1 MRDELLGYYERELSF
16 LRQMGAEFA
25 EKYPKIAGRLQLEP
39 DTCEDPHVERLIEA
53 FAFLA
58 SRVHLKVDDEFPEI
72 TESLLNV
79 LYPHLLAPIPSMS
92 IVQFVL
98 DPSQVSLQSGQKIP
112 RGAMLYSRSVAGT
125 SCRFRTAYPVHLW
138 PLEMK
143 QARFE
148 LPIPGVGPE
157 EGVRTVLRL
166 ELKTFGASPLREL
179 KEKVSESEEKHL
191 ESLRFYLQGEGKVV
205 YALHELIH
213 NHLVAVELR
222 PGGPR
227 DVPSPVK
234 LPKSVV
240 SGVGFERD
248 EGLLPYTDRSFMGY
262 RLLAEYFAFPEK
274 FFFFDVKG
282 LERAAREDFD
292 DGLEIL
298 LYFDRDFPLERN
310 VSAQTFRLNCTPVA
324 NLFRQIAEPIR
335 LTHLQPEYRVVP
347 DVRRQDVTEVYS
359 VEGVTSVSKGSDR
372 VTSYEPFYSYRHGF
386 EKGQA
391 PAFWYM
397 SRRPSARK
405 DDDGTD
411 AFLSLVDLGFNPVQ
425 PEADTLTVE
434 VVCTNRDLPSR
445 LPFEGA
451 ESDFQ
456 LEGAGVFSGIRC
468 LRRPTPTVRPPLRR
482 GLQWRLLSHLSLN
495 LLSLVERSDGQ
506 GPEALQEILR
516 LYDFSD
522 SSVTRQQIAGITKV
536 GSRRVL
542 RSIGVL
548 QPSFVRGIEVT
559 LELDEQQFVGT
570 GTFLFAQVLE
580 RFLGLYCS
588 VNSFSQLV
596 LTSRQREGVIRRWAP
611 RAGEQI
617 VL

>member
-25 EKYPKIAGRLQLEP
+25 EKYPKIAGRLQLEA

-98 DPSQVSLQSGQKIP
+98 DPSQVNLQSGQKIP
-112 RGAMLYSRSVAGT
+112 RGSMLYSRSVAGT
-125 SCRFRTAYPVHLW
+125 SCRFRTAYPVRIW
-138 PLEMK
+138 PIEVR

-166 ELKTFGASPLREL
+166 ELKTFGGSPLREL
-179 KEKVSESEEKHL
+179 KEKVSESEEKPL
-191 ESLRFYLQGEGKVV
+191 DSLRFFLQGEGKLV
-205 YALHELIH
+205 YALHELVH

-227 DVPSPVK
+227 DVPSPVR
-234 LPKSVV
+234 LPKSAVA
-240 SGVGFERD
+240 GVGFGRD
-248 EGLLPYTDRSFMGY
+248 EGLLPYTDRSFLGY

-274 FFFFDVKG
+274 FFFFDVNG
-282 LERAAREDFD
+282 LAGAARDDFD
-292 DGLEIL
+292 DVLEIV

-324 NLFRQIAEPIR
+324 NLFRQVTEPIR
-335 LTHLQPEYRVVP
+335 LTHLQPEYRVIP
-347 DVRRQDVTEVYS
+347 DVRRQDVTEVYA
-359 VEGVTSVSKGSDR
+359 VESVTSVAKGSDK
-372 VTSYEPFYSYRHGF
+372 VTTYEPFYSYRHGF

-397 SRRPSARK
+397 TRRPSARK

-411 AFLSLVDLGFNPVQ
+411 VYLSLVDLGFDPAEVD
-425 PEADTLTVE
+425 ADTLTVE
-434 VVCTNRDLPSR
+434 ALCTNRDLPSR
-445 LPFEGA
+445 LPFEGGEA
-451 ESDFQ
+451 DFQ

-468 LRRPTPTVRPPLRR
+468 LKRPTPTVRPPLRR

-495 LLSLVERSDGQ
+495 VLSLVERADGQ

-516 LYDFSD
+516 LYDFAD
-522 SSVTRQQIAGITKV
+522 SSVTRQQIAGITKI
-536 GSRRVL
+536 GARRVL

-548 QPSFVRGIEVT
+548 QPSFVRGIEVS
-559 LELDEQQFVGT
+559 LELDENQFVGT
-570 GTFLFAQVLE
+570 GIFLFAQVLE
-580 RFLGLYCS
+580 RFLGLYSS

-596 LTSRQREGVIRRWAP
+596 LTSRQREGVVRRWEP

>member
-16 LRQMGAEFA
+16 FRQMGAEFA

-98 DPSQVSLQSGQKIP
+98 DPSQVSLQSGQRIP

-138 PLEMK
+138 PLEMR

-166 ELKTFGASPLREL
+166 ELKTFGGSPLREL

-248 EGLLPYTDRSFMGY
+248 EGLLPYTDRSFLGY

-282 LERAAREDFD
+282 LEQAAREDFD

-298 LYFDRDFPLERN
+298 LYFNRDFPLERN

-335 LTHLQPEYRVVP
+335 LTHLQPEYRVIP

-359 VEGVTSVSKGSDR
+359 VEGVTSVAQGER
-372 VTSYEPFYSYRHGF
+372 QGHELR
-386 EKGQA
+386 A
-391 PAFWYM
+391 
-397 SRRPSARK
+397 
-405 DDDGTD
+405 
-411 AFLSLVDLGFNPVQ
+411 LLLV
-425 PEADTLTVE
+425 
-434 VVCTNRDLPSR
+434 PSR
-445 LPFEGA
+445 LR
-451 ESDFQ
+451 
-456 LEGAGVFSGIRC
+456 EGAGARLLVHEPAPLGAQGRRRDRR
-468 LRRPTPTVRPPLRR
+468 LPLARRPRVQPGPARGGHPHRRGRLHEPGPPVAPPLRGGR
-482 GLQWRLLSHLSLN
+482 GRLPARRSGRLLGDPL
-495 LLSLVERSDGQ
+495 
-506 GPEALQEILR
+506 PEAPDAHRPAPAPPGPAVAAPLPPLAQPPLARRAGGRPGARGAPGDPPPLR
-516 LYDFSD
+516 LLRLLRHPPADCRD
-522 SSVTRQQIAGITKV
+522 HEGRRRGASSARS
-536 GSRRVL
+536 GS
-542 RSIGVL
+542 
-548 QPSFVRGIEVT
+548 
-559 LELDEQQFVGT
+559 
-570 GTFLFAQVLE
+570 
-580 RFLGLYCS
+580 CS
-588 VNSFSQLV
+588 
-596 LTSRQREGVIRRWAP
+596 
-611 RAGEQI
+611 RAS
-617 VL
+617 

>member
-39 DTCEDPHVERLIEA
+39 DTCDDPHVERLIEA

-98 DPSQVSLQSGQKIP
+98 DPSQVNLQSGQRIP
-112 RGAMLYSRSVAGT
+112 RDSMLYSRSVAGT
-125 SCRFRTAYPVHLW
+125 SCRFRTAYPVRIW
-138 PLEMK
+138 PVEMR

-166 ELKTFGASPLREL
+166 ELKTFGGAPLREL
-179 KEKVSESEEKHL
+179 REKVSESEEKPL
-191 ESLRFYLQGEGKVV
+191 DALRFFLQGEGKLV

-227 DVPSPVK
+227 DVPSPVR
-234 LPKSVV
+234 LPRSAVA
-240 SGVGFERD
+240 GVGFGRD
-248 EGLLPYTDRSFMGY
+248 EGLLPYTDRSFLGY

-274 FFFFDVKG
+274 FFFFDVNS
-282 LERAAREDFD
+282 LAAAAREDFD
-292 DGLEIL
+292 DVLEIL

-310 VSAQTFRLNCTPVA
+310 VTAQTFRLNCTPVA
-324 NLFRQIAEPIR
+324 NLFRQVAEPIR
-335 LTHLQPEYRVVP
+335 LTQLQPEYRVIP
-347 DVRRQDVTEVYS
+347 DVRRQDVMEVYS
-359 VEGVTSVSKGSDR
+359 VEAVTSVAKGGDK

-411 AFLSLVDLGFNPVQ
+411 AYLSLVDLGFDPAEVD
-425 PEADTLTVE
+425 ADTLTVE
-434 VVCTNRDLPSR
+434 TLCTNRDLPSR
-445 LPFEGA
+445 LPFEGGEA
-451 ESDFQ
+451 DFQ

-495 LLSLVERSDGQ
+495 LLSLVERADRQ
-506 GPEALQEILR
+506 GPEALQEVLR
-516 LYDFSD
+516 PYDFAG
-522 SSVTRQQIAGITKV
+522 SSLTRPQIAGTPPV
-536 GSRRVL
+536 G
-542 RSIGVL
+542 
-548 QPSFVRGIEVT
+548 
-559 LELDEQQFVGT
+559 
-570 GTFLFAQVLE
+570 
-580 RFLGLYCS
+580 
-588 VNSFSQLV
+588 
-596 LTSRQREGVIRRWAP
+596 P
-611 RAGEQI
+611 RCR
-617 VL
+617 L

>member
-25 EKYPKIAGRLQLEP
+25 EKYPKIAGRLQLEA

-98 DPSQVSLQSGQKIP
+98 DPSQVNLQSGQKIP
-112 RGAMLYSRSVAGT
+112 RGSMLYSRSVAGT
-125 SCRFRTAYPVHLW
+125 SCRFRTAYPVRIW
-138 PLEMK
+138 PIEVR

-166 ELKTFGASPLREL
+166 ELKTFGGSPLREL
-179 KEKVSESEEKHL
+179 REKVSESEEKPL
-191 ESLRFYLQGEGKVV
+191 DSLRFFLQGEGKLV
-205 YALHELIH
+205 YALHELVH

-227 DVPSPVK
+227 DVPSPVR
-234 LPKSVV
+234 LPKSSVG
-240 SGVGFERD
+240 SVGFGRD
-248 EGLLPYTDRSFMGY
+248 EGLLPYTDRSFLGY

-274 FFFFDVKG
+274 FFFFDVNG
-282 LERAAREDFD
+282 LAGAARDDFD
-292 DGLEIL
+292 DVLEIV

-324 NLFRQIAEPIR
+324 NLFRQVAEPIR
-335 LTHLQPEYRVVP
+335 LTHLQPEYRVIP
-347 DVRRQDVTEVYS
+347 DVRRQDVTEVYG
-359 VEGVTSVSKGSDR
+359 VESVTSVAKGSDK
-372 VTSYEPFYSYRHGF
+372 VTTYEPFYSYRHGF

-397 SRRPSARK
+397 TRRPSARK

-411 AFLSLVDLGFNPVQ
+411 VYLSLVDLGFDPAEVD
-425 PEADTLTVE
+425 ADTLTVE
-434 VVCTNRDLPSR
+434 ALCTNRDLPSR
-445 LPFEGA
+445 LPFEGGEA
-451 ESDFQ
+451 DFQ

-468 LRRPTPTVRPPLRR
+468 LKRPTPTVRPPLRR

-495 LLSLVERSDGQ
+495 VLSLVERPDGQ

-516 LYDFSD
+516 LYDFAD
-522 SSVTRQQIAGITKV
+522 SSVTRQQIAGITKL
-536 GSRRVL
+536 GARRVL

-559 LELDEQQFVGT
+559 VELDENQFVGT
-570 GTFLFAQVLE
+570 GIFLFAQVLE
-580 RFLGLYCS
+580 RFLGLYSS

-596 LTSRQREGVIRRWAP
+596 LTSRQREGVVRRWEP